1 MMSPPRVPWEKIEA
15 DLANNWEQGQH
26 VTIAAPTG
34 HGKTHLALALA
45 ELSKFVL
52 VLATKRRDPL
62 VSELAADGYLVLPS
76 TEGIVWSETEPLTRK
91 VVVWPQPPEKATSG
105 ERVAFLRERLR
116 ENLSWAQRTGGWTI
130 VADETMYL
138 NDMLGLDKELNEI
151 WYGGRSTKISLISLM
166 QRPALV
172 PRLAFSQADFI
183 FLGKFN
189 DKRDIDTLRDI
200 ATVVPSQVMVNGITS
215 LSKERHEFLF
225 VDAKRDRVAIT
236 VAPPR

>member
-1 MMSPPRVPWEKIEA
+1 MPWPTLRAE
-15 DLANNWEQGQH
+15 LARNWEQGQH

-45 ELSKFVL
+45 ELSRYVL
-52 VLATKRRDPL
+52 VIAVKESDPL
-62 VSELAADGYLVLPS
+62 VSSLEQDGYLVTPS
-76 TEGIVWSETEPLTRK
+76 AEGVIWAEHEPVTPR
-91 VVVWPQPPEKATSG
+91 VVVWPRPPEKWSD
-105 ERVAFLRERLR
+105 EQKIAFYRQEVREL
-116 ENLSWAQRTGGWTI
+116 LHWARRTGGWTVI
-130 VADETMYL
+130 ADETMYL
-138 NDMLGLDKELNEI
+138 RDQLGLEKSMNEI
-151 WYGGRSTKISLISLM
+151 WYKGRTQGVSFVSLM

-189 DKRDIDTLRDI
+189 DKRDIETLRDI
-200 ATVVPSQVMVNGITS
+200 ATVVPGEVMVRGITS